1 MSIITICERREAKGL
16 DAHVPLILRGDARY
30 DPDLDRFF
38 LDLPLSGIRSR
49 HSLRAYA
56 YDVAVW
62 LRFLDACGKTVWAA
76 TRDDVDAYH
85 RERRRDD
92 AGHRITAAS
101 WNRAVVSLD
110 RLYRWGEQQGLIA
123 EEPFSRRAVWRP
135 AQGGRRGMIAARNG
149 AYERVARRSDVRFVT
164 MDDYR
169 IFREVGLRGL
179 APDGTERFGARDRN
193 GLRNALFADLLVT
206 TGLRLEE
213 ASGLRYTL
221 ATSAGRSTPRDA
233 YSPFVARALRD
244 AARADVE
251 AMFRRFGAED
261 QTDEGDPVIAR
272 ARADVEAVIAR
283 HGYILTDRV
292 EVRRLYFMRLRRGL
306 PLSTLIDDLHRRHHL
321 HVTDLPSLLVLL
333 SLDTGLEPECLKA
346 LTVDCLAN
354 PSAGTVE
361 LRYMKRRARGAEY
374 KSLRVRDGGIG
385 TPGGLIRRLI
395 EVTAV
400 ARQHLPCDC
409 LWVYHSA
416 GGLHAGIR
424 HPRERL
430 DAWVARH
437 RIVDDDGKP
446 LYLLLARLRKTHKA
460 LWYTKTEGHMA
471 RFAVG
476 HTREVAAR
484 HYADLPSLRPLHEAT
499 VADAFREAVA
509 AAMPT
514 ILAPTAEQS
523 LRDAPEQAAPL
534 MTPDTVGPLLDG
546 DQDLWLAACAGFYSS
561 PFAEAG
567 SPCSQPF
574 WGCLHCPNAV
584 ITARKLPAIIAFLAF
599 VEEQRR
605 GLPGPDWMAKF
616 GQVHARIVDQ
626 ILPAFSDAV
635 IAEARLRAADEH
647 LYLPPET
654 RA

>member
-1 MSIITICERREAKGL
+1 MSGRPRRGRPVAFAPITPEAVQPDPVLGLKFTIEARHGGTVLVDMTGLEPRPLAIAFAGALHRSAALGGSIGAASVIKQYLQVYRHFFAWLADEAPKVAGISDLHAAHIDGFSSTLERLGKSAIHRHIIVGKVINTLRMMEA
-16 DAHVPLILRGDARY
+16 DRPDRIA
-30 DPDLDRFF
+30 PDL
-38 LDLPLSGIRSR
+38 
-49 HSLRAYA
+49 H
-56 YDVAVW
+56 
-62 LRFLDACGKTVWAA
+62 
-76 TRDDVDAYH
+76 
-85 RERRRDD
+85 ER
-92 AGHRITAAS
+92 
-101 WNRAVVSLD
+101 
-110 RLYRWGEQQGLIA
+110 
-123 EEPFSRRAVWRP
+123 
-135 AQGGRRGMIAARNG
+135 
-149 AYERVARRSDVRFVT
+149 
-164 MDDYR
+164 
-169 IFREVGLRGL
+169 
-179 APDGTERFGARDRN
+179 
-193 GLRNALFADLLVT
+193 
-206 TGLRLEE
+206 
-213 ASGLRYTL
+213 LRYTL

-244 AARADVE
+244 AARADIE
-251 AMFRRFGAED
+251 AMFRRFGAD
-261 QTDEGDPVIAR
+261 DDHTDEGDPIIAR
-272 ARADVEAVIAR
+272 ARAEVEAVIAR
-283 HGYILTDRV
+283 QGFIVADHPALKS
-292 EVRRLYFMRLRRGL
+292 LYFMRARRGL
-306 PLSTLIDDLHRRHHL
+306 PISTLVDDLHRRHHL
-321 HVTDLPSLLVLL
+321 HVTDIPPLFVLL

-361 LRYMKRRARGAEY
+361 LRYLKRRARAAEH
-374 KSLRVRDGGIG
+374 KSMRVRDGGIG

-400 ARQHLPCDC
+400 ARQHLSADC
-409 LWVYHSA
+409 LWVYHNA

-446 LYLLLARLRKTHKA
+446 LYLLLSRLRKTHKA

-476 HTREVAAR
+476 HSREVAAR
-484 HYADLPSLRPLHEAT
+484 HYADLPSLRPLHEAA

-514 ILAPTAEQS
+514 ILPPTAEQA
-523 LRDAPEQAAPL
+523 LREGPEQAAPL
-534 MTPDTVGPLLDG
+534 MPPDTVDPLLDG
-546 DQDLWLAACAGFYSS
+546 EQDVWLAACAGFHRS
-561 PFAEAG
+561 PFAEVG

-584 ITARKLPAIIAFLAF
+584 ITARKLPAILAFLAF
-599 VEEQRR
+599 VEDQRQ
-605 GLPGPDWMAKF
+605 GLPGSDWMVKF
-616 GQVHARIVDQ
+616 GQVHARIVNQ

-635 IAEARLRAADEH
+635 VAEARLRATDEH